1 MSPQRASLFSVDP
14 LPVRM
19 SDLPGRVRR
28 AFADHSSFEHV
39 DDATF
44 ESTATRFD
52 GSVEAS
58 EEDGRIRF
66 AVEVRVPLLNS
77 VTEDEVAAVVEDGWF
92 ETFELR
98 VADIGGVF
106 RTERDLEP
114 TVRREAETI
123 RVAASFEDINE
134 RRGVDDAAAVVDYVE
149 GTFVQGIIPGYEYTE
164 PVSGIIDRA
173 REAAGGN

>member
-1 MSPQRASLFSVDP
+1 MSE
-14 LPVRM
+14 
-19 SDLPGRVRR
+19 LPGRVRR
-28 AFADHSSFEHV
+28 AFTDHTAFEQV

-44 ESTATRFD
+44 ESTTTTFE
-52 GSVEAS
+52 GTVEADAV
-58 EEDGRIRF
+58 DGHIRF

-98 VADIGGVF
+98 IEDIGGVF

-114 TVRREAETI
+114 AVTRQGETI
-123 RVAASFEDINE
+123 TVEASFEDINE
-134 RRGVDDAAAVVDYVE
+134 RRGVDDAGAIIDYVE

-164 PVSGIIDRA
+164 PVAGIIDRA
-173 REAAGGN
+173 RENAGGT

>member
-1 MSPQRASLFSVDP
+1 MSE
-14 LPVRM
+14 
-19 SDLPGRVRR
+19 LPGRVRR
-28 AFADHSSFEHV
+28 AFADHSAFEQV

-44 ESTATRFD
+44 ESTATTFEAT
-52 GSVEAS
+52 VEAS
-58 EEDGRIRF
+58 EEDGPIRF

-114 TVRREAETI
+114 TVRRRSETI
-123 RVAASFEDINE
+123 RVEASFEDINE

-164 PVSGIIDRA
+164 PVSGIMDRA
-173 REAAGGN
+173 REAAGGI